1 MDSPDPADSSQTPEG
16 NHSPLS
22 AHILPTS
29 ATMIGVCITVISLVR
44 VVEATNDVSTMID
57 KVVAGDSL
65 LFLAAAFMSYLSMR
79 SGRPRRRYLESYAD
93 VVFMIALGV
102 LAMAGILVA
111 WEIGAQPYA

>member
-1 MDSPDPADSSQTPEG
+1 MDPPDSSQQPG
-16 NHSPLS
+16 NNQHSPLT

-29 ATMIGVCITVISLVR
+29 ATMIGVCITVIGLVR
-44 VVEATNDVSTMID
+44 VVEVTNDVSTVID
-57 KVVAGDSL
+57 KIVAGDSL

-79 SGRPRRRYLESYAD
+79 SGRGRRYLENYAD

>member
-1 MDSPDPADSSQTPEG
+1 MDSPDPADSPETPEG
-16 NHSPLS
+16 NNSPLT

-44 VVEATNDVSTMID
+44 VVEATNDVSTVID

-79 SGRPRRRYLESYAD
+79 SGRRRRYLENYAD

-111 WEIGAQPYA
+111 WEIGAQPIA